1 MDSTTRR
8 DRRNA
13 RGQVRPGPQRRA
25 PQRRPAW
32 QTALVGLALVA
43 GAFAIAFV
51 LIGDDGAPELT
62 ETAPVE
68 VTGDALPPI
77 PENPADDPAR
87 GQAAPQATGVSF
99 QDEPV
104 DLLAGDG
111 GTIVVFLAHWCN
123 VCQAEVPVIVDHL
136 GGGELPDDVRL
147 IGVPTSTDRTQGN
160 FPPSDW
166 LDREDWAFDVL
177 VDSPDDELAR
187 AYGVTA
193 FPSFV
198 AVDAEGNVQ
207 ARGVGALEPSALD
220 ALVEASRS

>member
-8 DRRNA
+8 DRRDA
-13 RGQVRPGPQRRA
+13 RGQVKPGPKKRA

-32 QTALVGLALVA
+32 QTALTGLALVA

-68 VTGDALPPI
+68 ITGAALPPI
-77 PENPADDPAR
+77 PDDPANDPAR
-87 GQAAPQATGVSF
+87 GQPAPQATGVSF
-99 QDEPV
+99 QGGAV
-104 DLLAGDG
+104 DLLADAGP
-111 GTIVVFLAHWCN
+111 TIVVFLAHWCN

-136 GGGELPDDVRL
+136 GGGELPGDVRL
-147 IGVPTSTDRTQGN
+147 VGVPTSTDRTQGN

-166 LDREDWAFDVL
+166 LEREDWEFDVL
-177 VDSPDDELAR
+177 VDSPDDELMQ

-207 ARGVGALEPSALD
+207 ARGVGALDPSALD